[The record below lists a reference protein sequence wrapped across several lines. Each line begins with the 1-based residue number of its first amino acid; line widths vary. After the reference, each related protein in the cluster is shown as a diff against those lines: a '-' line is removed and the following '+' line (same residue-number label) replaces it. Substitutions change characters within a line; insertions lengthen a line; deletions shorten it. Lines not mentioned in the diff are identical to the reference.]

1 MIDTFSLY
9 DFKCLHIAEM
19 SFSNINIITGRN
31 SSGKSSVIQALNLM
45 SEHLLSKPENGSVSQ
60 LVSTARQIRPYSD
73 YRNMYYNSECFRLEA
88 STTGNHTYNM
98 TFTPANDRMVATL
111 VAYNE
116 SGDTVDESLFPKI
129 YHLPAS
135 RQSNQ
140 DSYKMN
146 PDTRV
151 PLGKE
156 GEFVVD
162 FYFTHRGMKVP
173 QSYTTSEDYTLEYNL
188 NYWLQLLTGYSIN
201 VISENEKYNVFFV
214 DTLGNHIRPS
224 QVGTGVGFIAAVL
237 MVCMCSESN
246 SLIAIENPEIHLH
259 PGAQAKLCEFLSI
272 TAKSG
277 KQLLIESHSDHIING
292 ILVNVKEKEII
303 NNENLK
309 IYFFDDDDNDDTDF
323 CMKPYELNVSRNGRI
338 NNAPTDF
345 FDQIQI
351 DLRKLLDIETDND

>member
-1 MIDTFSLY
+1 MIKNFSLY
-9 DFKCLHIAEM
+9 DFKCLHVAEM
-19 SFSNINIITGRN
+19 SFSNINVITGRN

-45 SEHLLSKPENGSVSQ
+45 SEHLLSKPTDGSVSQ

-73 YRNMYYNSECFRLEA
+73 YRNMYYNCECFKLEA
-88 STTGNHTYNM
+88 SMEGGHSFKM
-98 TFTPANDRMVATL
+98 TFTSADDRMATTS

-116 SGDTVDESLFPKI
+116 SGDTSEDSSFPQI

-140 DSYKMN
+140 DSYAMN

-156 GEFVVD
+156 GEYVVD
-162 FYFTHRGMKVP
+162 FYFTHRDMKVP
-173 QSYTTSEDYTLEYNL
+173 QSYTTSEDCNLEYNL
-188 NYWLQLLTGYSIN
+188 NYWLQLLTGYSIK
-201 VISENEKYNVFFV
+201 VFQENERYNIFFV
-214 DTLGNHIRPS
+214 DDIGNNIRPS

-237 MVCMCSESN
+237 MVCMCSDVN

-259 PGAQAKLCEFLSI
+259 PGAQAKLCEFLAR
-272 TAKSG
+272 TANSG

-292 ILVNVKEKEII
+292 LLVNVKEQKFIK
-303 NNENLK
+303 NENLK
-309 IYFFDDDDNDDTDF
+309 IYFFDDDSEEDADF
-323 CMKPYELNVSRNGRI
+323 CMKPYELNISPNGRI
-338 NNAPTDF
+338 NNVPTDF

-351 DLRKLLDIETDND
+351 DLRKLLDIEADND